1 MIRNKLELF
10 IKELKGKKIINQDKI
25 DLQSYDEISRE
36 IPEML
41 TLHDIA
47 NYRPIHLND
56 ACKEFYGFKN
66 NFLKGMDYIYYI
78 KTIHPSYYPT
88 LFKSLTFFNEDQE
101 DFLDLTYK
109 LKNAEGNWDIM
120 IGTTK
125 TVTRSVD
132 GKPLNAISLL
142 VPERDH
148 NPTQTAPMLLLETL
162 TKREME
168 IFLLIS
174 ESKKTGEIA
183 QDLFISEETVKKHKQ
198 NIYKKLQCNKT
209 SELVKM
215 AFELGLKY

>member
-1 MIRNKLELF
+1 MIRKKLDLLVE
-10 IKELKGKKIINQDKI
+10 ELKEKKILHQDKI
-25 DLQSYDEISRE
+25 DLRTYDEMTKEVPAMI
-36 IPEML
+36 

-47 NYRPIHLND
+47 NYRPIHIND

-101 DFLDLTYK
+101 EFLDLTYK
-109 LKNAEGNWDIM
+109 LKNADGNWDIM

-142 VPERDH
+142 VPEKDH
-148 NPTQTAPMLLLETL
+148 HPTQTAPMLLLENL

-174 ESKKTGEIA
+174 ESKKTSEIA

-215 AFELGLKY
+215 AFELGFKY

>member
-1 MIRNKLELF
+1 MIRKKLDHF
-10 IKELKGKKIINQDKI
+10 IKELKEKNIIDKDQI
-25 DLQSYDEISRE
+25 DLNAYDEFSRKV
-36 IPEML
+36 PEMI
-41 TLHDIA
+41 TLHDIG
-47 NYRPIHLND
+47 NYRPIHIND
-56 ACKEFYGFKN
+56 ACRDFYGFKN

-109 LKNAEGNWDIM
+109 LKNASGDWDIM
-120 IGTTK
+120 MGTTK
-125 TVTRSVD
+125 TVTRTED

-142 VPERDH
+142 VPEKDH
-148 NPTQTAPMLLLETL
+148 KSPQTPPMLLLETL

-168 IFLLIS
+168 IFMLIS
-174 ESKKTGEIA
+174 EGKKTGEIA
-183 QDLFISEETVKKHKQ
+183 DTLFISEETVKKHKQ

>member
-1 MIRNKLELF
+1 MIREKLELLVE
-10 IKELKGKKIINQDKI
+10 ELKEKNIIHKDKI
-25 DLQSYDEISRE
+25 NLKTYDELTRGV
-36 IPEML
+36 PEML

-47 NYRPIHLND
+47 NYRPIHIND
-56 ACKEFYGFKN
+56 ACKKFYGFKN
-66 NFLKGMDYIYYI
+66 NFLRGMDYIYYI

-101 DFLDLTYK
+101 EFLDLTYK
-109 LKNAEGNWDIM
+109 LKNASGQWDIL

-125 TVTRSVD
+125 TVTRSAD

-142 VPERDH
+142 VPQEEH
-148 NPTQTAPMLLLETL
+148 QPIQTAPMLLLETL

-174 ESKKTGEIA
+174 ESKKTNEIA
-183 QDLFISEETVKKHKQ
+183 QELFISEETVKKHKQ

-215 AFELGLKY
+215 AFELGFKY